1 MKADSVTS
9 VSLPRIDIKY
19 SSLSSFWLPDR
30 ARVQFINYGEMQA
43 QPALYRPQ
51 ADDTPRGNEGA
62 SWANFREKMAAAG
75 GLAAAALQE
84 DTPLKKHRL
93 VLFSV
98 SDSKD
103 APF

>member
-1 MKADSVTS
+1 MGRCKLNQPFT
-9 VSLPRIDIKY
+9 
-19 SSLSSFWLPDR
+19 DR
-30 ARVQFINYGEMQA
+30 KPMIHHAEMRA
-43 QPALYRPQ
+43 QVGLIF
-51 ADDTPRGNEGA
+51 GK
-62 SWANFREKMAAAG
+62 KMAAAG
-75 GLAAAALQE
+75 KLAAAALQE

>member
-1 MKADSVTS
+1 MRDCGWRRATTRAEYS
-9 VSLPRIDIKY
+9 IDLKK
-19 SSLSSFWLPDR
+19 WLP
-30 ARVQFINYGEMQA
+30 
-43 QPALYRPQ
+43 PAL
-51 ADDTPRGNEGA
+51 
-62 SWANFREKMAAAG
+62 W
-75 GLAAAALQE
+75 AAAAVQE

>member
-9 VSLPRIDIKY
+9 VSLPRMDIYKAPCFNPRLTWSGEANRPDQPIIDRKPMIHYAEMGAQAGLILGKK
-19 SSLSSFWLPDR
+19 WLPR
-30 ARVQFINYGEMQA
+30 AVR
-43 QPALYRPQ
+43 
-51 ADDTPRGNEGA
+51 TT
-62 SWANFREKMAAAG
+62 
-75 GLAAAALQE
+75 AALQE

>member
-1 MKADSVTS
+1 
-9 VSLPRIDIKY
+9 
-19 SSLSSFWLPDR
+19 
-30 ARVQFINYGEMQA
+30 MQA
-43 QPALYRPQ
+43 QPAHYRPQ

-62 SWANFREKMAAAG
+62 SWPNFWKKWLLQAE
-75 GLAAAALQE
+75 LAAAALQE

-98 SDSKD
+98 SDAKD

>member
-1 MKADSVTS
+1 MGRCK
-9 VSLPRIDIKY
+9 LNQPIIDREPMIHHAEI
-19 SSLSSFWLPDR
+19 R
-30 ARVQFINYGEMQA
+30 AQVGLIFG
-43 QPALYRPQ
+43 
-51 ADDTPRGNEGA
+51 
-62 SWANFREKMAAAG
+62 KMAAASQ
-75 GLAAAALQE
+75 LAAAALQE

>member
-1 MKADSVTS
+1 MRRTGSTS
-9 VSLPRIDIKY
+9 PFIDRKPMIHY
-19 SSLSSFWLPDR
+19 AEMR
-30 ARVQFINYGEMQA
+30 AQA
-43 QPALYRPQ
+43 GLI
-51 ADDTPRGNEGA
+51 
-62 SWANFREKMAAAG
+62 FEKNG
-75 GLAAAALQE
+75 CCGPNRLTAALQE

>member
-1 MKADSVTS
+1 
-9 VSLPRIDIKY
+9 
-19 SSLSSFWLPDR
+19 
-30 ARVQFINYGEMQA
+30 MQA

-51 ADDTPRGNEGA
+51 ADDTPRGNEGQA
-62 SWANFREKMAAAG
+62 GLIFGKMAAAG
-75 GLAAAALQE
+75 ELAAAALQE